1 MNKGNGEIELLFQF
15 ENHKR
20 DRTYLLFRKPI
31 KIISAEQ
38 NTEVVQ
44 ALSDV
49 HDAVKKGLYAAGYVS
64 YEAAAAFDPI
74 YQTCLKGNMPIV
86 WFALFEKP
94 EIIEQSSRRSLNQF
108 CIGGWKP
115 NITRDEYSRG
125 IEKIKSEIK
134 KGNTYQVNYTIRLH
148 SDFRGDD
155 FAFFDHLS
163 QAQQGDYSAYL
174 NTGRYRI
181 LSASPELFFRLENNN
196 LTVKPMKGTA
206 RRGLDSEGDQKQ
218 KQFLLSSE
226 KNQAENLMIVD
237 LLRNDLG
244 RIAIN
249 GSVQVIK
256 LFEIEK
262 YPTVYQMTSTIKAEI
277 PSTTTLTEIFGAL
290 FPCGS
295 ITGAPKAATMKVIAA
310 LEKTAREVYCG
321 AIGYLSPNGNAVFN
335 VPIRTV
341 LIDKESD
348 TAQYGVGGG
357 ITWDSTSVDEY
368 EEILTKAALL
378 TTKKEKFDLLE
389 TILLEKGTY
398 TRLEGHLKRLRAS
411 AEYFGYVY
419 SETDILRMLSKHAA
433 LYPEKSRRVRLLLAE
448 NGRVH
453 IESADFLSTDKES
466 IRSAIIADKPI
477 DRNNC
482 LIYHKTTCRA
492 VYEEHTDRLKEVNKE
507 AVDVL
512 LWNEE
517 KEITEFTIGNIVIEI
532 DGQKITPPISCGL
545 LAGVFREQL
554 LAQGEIVER
563 IVKMED
569 LAYASYIWM
578 INSLR
583 GWVPI
588 NVII

>member
-1 MNKGNGEIELLFQF
+1 MTKSNGDIELLFQF
-15 ENHKR
+15 KNNKR
-20 DRTYLLFRKPI
+20 DKTYLLFRDPI
-31 KIISAEQ
+31 KIISADH

-49 HDAVKKGLYAAGYVS
+49 QDAVKKGLYAAGYVS

-94 EIIEQSSRRSLNQF
+94 EIIEQSCRRPLNQYH
-108 CIGGWKP
+108 IGGWKP
-115 NITRDEYSRG
+115 NISRNEYNQG
-125 IEKIKSEIK
+125 IAKIKSEIK
-134 KGNTYQVNYTIRLH
+134 KGNTYQVNYTIRLC
-148 SDFRGDD
+148 SDFQGDD

-163 QAQQGDYSAYL
+163 QAQKGDYSAYL
-174 NTGRYRI
+174 NIGRYRI
-181 LSASPELFFRLENNN
+181 LSASPELFFRLENNT

-206 RRGLDSEGDQKQ
+206 RRGLDSEEDQKQ

-249 GSVQVIK
+249 GSVQVTK

-277 PSTTTLTEIFGAL
+277 PPGTNLADIFGAL

-295 ITGAPKAATMKVIAA
+295 ITGAPKAATMKVIAE

-341 LIDKESD
+341 LIDKELNI
-348 TAQYGVGGG
+348 AQYGVGGG
-357 ITWDSTSVDEY
+357 ITWDSTSADEY

-378 TTKKEKFDLLE
+378 NTEKEKFDLLE
-389 TILLEKGTY
+389 TMLLEKGVY
-398 TRLEGHLKRLRAS
+398 NRLEGHLKRLRAS
-411 AEYFGYVY
+411 ADYFGYVY
-419 SETDILRMLSKHAA
+419 SEADILRMLSEHAS
-433 LYPEKSRRVRLLLAE
+433 LYPLKPRRVRLLLSK

-453 IESADFLSTDKES
+453 IESADFLPTDKEG
-466 IRSAIIADKPI
+466 INSAILADKPI
-477 DRNNC
+477 DRNNR
-482 LIYHKTTCRA
+482 LLYHKTTCRA
-492 VYEEHTDRLKEVNKE
+492 IYEKYKEGNGQAIE
-507 AVDVL
+507 VL
-512 LWNEE
+512 LWNEN

-532 DGQKITPPISCGL
+532 DGLKITPPVSSGL
-545 LAGVFREQL
+545 LPGVFREQL

-563 IVKMED
+563 TVMLED
-569 LAYASYIWM
+569 LAHASRIWM

-583 GWVPI
+583 GWVPMD
-588 NVII
+588 VIMK